1 MPGASVKGHPIH
13 PMLVVLP
20 LGLWTFALV
29 CDVASLLGGGPGWQT
44 TALYATG
51 GGVVGA
57 LLAAIPGL
65 VDLLAIT
72 DAKVRRV
79 AVWHLVL
86 NLVAVAVFALA
97 FWLRWETPA
106 SRAAM
111 LLTFLGVV
119 VIGASGWL
127 GGELVYRHGMGV
139 QQRTSGR

>member
-1 MPGASVKGHPIH
+1 MPSASFKGHPVH

-29 CDVASLLGGGPGWQT
+29 CDVATLLGGGQGWQT

-65 VDLLAIT
+65 VDLLSIT
-72 DAKVRRV
+72 DATVRRV
-79 AVWHLVL
+79 AVWHMVL
-86 NLVAVAVFALA
+86 NLLAVAVFAIA
-97 FWLRWETPA
+97 FWMRWQDPA

-111 LLTFLGVV
+111 LLTFFGVL
-119 VIGASGWL
+119 VIGGSGWL
-127 GGELVYRHGMGV
+127 GGELVYRYGMGM
-139 QQRTSGR
+139 QKRPPG